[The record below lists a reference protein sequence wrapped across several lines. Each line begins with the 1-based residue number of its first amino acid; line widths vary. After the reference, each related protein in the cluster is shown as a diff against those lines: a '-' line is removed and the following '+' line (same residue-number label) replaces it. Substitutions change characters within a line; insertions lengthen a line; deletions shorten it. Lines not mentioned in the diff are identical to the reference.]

1 MDSLP
6 KLPSPSTE
14 PPLGT
19 YTAKVDDRGRL
30 KLPADFKEFLASF
43 GDNRV
48 FITSLDERTLQL
60 YPISVWRY
68 NLEFLMKYSDDPEA
82 AESVAMIANAN
93 GCGSVIDEQGR
104 VLLPQEIRRRLGLE
118 NTTVFL
124 DCYRNQVNIIGPDV
138 VEERLRRARVN
149 LDEKLRTLKKAGFQ

>member
-1 MDSLP
+1 MDPLP
-6 KLPSPSTE
+6 KPPSPTVD

-19 YTAKVDDRGRL
+19 YSAKVDDRGRL

-68 NLEFLMKYSDDPEA
+68 NLEFLMNYSDDPEA
-82 AESVAMIANAN
+82 SQSVAIIANAN
-93 GCGSVIDEQGR
+93 GCGAVIDDQGR
-104 VLLPQEIRRRLGLE
+104 VLLPQDIRRRLNLE
-118 NTTVFL
+118 NTTVHL

-149 LDEKLRTLKKAGFQ
+149 LEQKLATLKKAGFQ

>member
-1 MDSLP
+1 MDPLP
-6 KLPSPSTE
+6 KPPSPTVD

-19 YTAKVDDRGRL
+19 YPAKVDERGRL

-68 NLEFLMKYSDDPEA
+68 NLDFLMSYSEDPEA
-82 AESVAMIANAN
+82 SQSVAIIANAN
-93 GCGSVIDEQGR
+93 GCGSVIDDQGR
-104 VLLPQEIRRRLGLE
+104 VLLPQDIRRRLNLE
-118 NTTVFL
+118 NTTVHL

-149 LDEKLRTLKKAGFQ
+149 LEQKLATLKKAGFQ

>member
-1 MDSLP
+1 MDPLP
-6 KLPSPSTE
+6 KPPSPTVD

-19 YTAKVDDRGRL
+19 YSAKVDDRGRL

-60 YPISVWRY
+60 YPIAVWRY
-68 NLEFLMKYSDDPEA
+68 NLEFLMNYSEDPEA
-82 AESVAMIANAN
+82 SQSVAIIANAN
-93 GCGSVIDEQGR
+93 GCGSVIDDQGR
-104 VLLPQEIRRRLGLE
+104 VLLPQDIRRRLNLE
-118 NTTVFL
+118 NTTVHL

-149 LDEKLRTLKKAGFQ
+149 LEEKLATLKKAGFQ

>member
-1 MDSLP
+1 MDPLP
-6 KLPSPSTE
+6 KPPSPTVD

-19 YTAKVDDRGRL
+19 YSAKVDDRGRL

-60 YPISVWRY
+60 YPIAVWRY
-68 NLEFLMKYSDDPEA
+68 NLEFLMNYSEDPEA
-82 AESVAMIANAN
+82 SQSVAIIANAN
-93 GCGSVIDEQGR
+93 GCGSVIDDQGR
-104 VLLPQEIRRRLGLE
+104 VLLPQDIRRRLNLE
-118 NTTVFL
+118 NTTVHL

-149 LDEKLRTLKKAGFQ
+149 LEQKLATLKKAGFQ

>member
-1 MDSLP
+1 MDPLP
-6 KLPSPSTE
+6 KPPSPSVD

-19 YTAKVDDRGRL
+19 YSAKVDDRGRL

-60 YPISVWRY
+60 YPIAVWRY
-68 NLEFLMKYSDDPEA
+68 NLEFLMNYSEDPEA
-82 AESVAMIANAN
+82 SQSVAIIANAN
-93 GCGSVIDEQGR
+93 GCGSVIDDQGR
-104 VLLPQEIRRRLGLE
+104 VLLPQDIRRRLNLE
-118 NTTVFL
+118 NTTVHL

-149 LDEKLRTLKKAGFQ
+149 LEQKLATLKKAGFQ

>member
-1 MDSLP
+1 MDPLP
-6 KLPSPSTE
+6 KPPSPTVD

-19 YTAKVDDRGRL
+19 YSAKVDERGRL

-68 NLEFLMKYSDDPEA
+68 NLEFLMNYSDDPEA
-82 AESVAMIANAN
+82 SQSVAIIANAN
-93 GCGSVIDEQGR
+93 GCGAVIDDQGR
-104 VLLPQEIRRRLGLE
+104 VLLPQDIRRRLNLE
-118 NTTVFL
+118 NTTVHL

-149 LDEKLRTLKKAGFQ
+149 LEQKLATLKKAGFQ

>member
-1 MDSLP
+1 MDPLP
-6 KLPSPSTE
+6 KPPSPTVD

-19 YTAKVDDRGRL
+19 YSAKVDDRGRL

-68 NLEFLMKYSDDPEA
+68 NLEFLMNYSDDPEA
-82 AESVAMIANAN
+82 SQSVAIIANAN
-93 GCGSVIDEQGR
+93 GCGSVIDDQGR
-104 VLLPQEIRRRLGLE
+104 VLLPQDIRRRLNLE
-118 NTTVFL
+118 NTTVHL

-149 LDEKLRTLKKAGFQ
+149 LEQKLATLKKAGFQ

>member
-1 MDSLP
+1 MDPLP
-6 KLPSPSTE
+6 KPPSPTVD

-19 YTAKVDDRGRL
+19 YPAKVDERGRL

-68 NLEFLMKYSDDPEA
+68 NLEFLMNYSEDPEA
-82 AESVAMIANAN
+82 SQSVAIIANAN
-93 GCGSVIDEQGR
+93 GSGAVIDDQGR
-104 VLLPQEIRRRLGLE
+104 VLLPQDIRRRLNLE
-118 NTTVFL
+118 NTTVHL

-149 LDEKLRTLKKAGFQ
+149 LEQKLATLKKAGFQ

>member
-1 MDSLP
+1 MDPLP
-6 KLPSPSTE
+6 KPPSPTVD

-19 YTAKVDDRGRL
+19 YSAKVDERGRL

-68 NLEFLMKYSDDPEA
+68 NLEFLMNYSEDPEA
-82 AESVAMIANAN
+82 SQSVAIIANAN
-93 GCGSVIDEQGR
+93 GCGSVIDDQGR
-104 VLLPQEIRRRLGLE
+104 VLLPQDIRRRLNLE
-118 NTTVFL
+118 NTTVHL

-149 LDEKLRTLKKAGFQ
+149 LEQKLATLKKAGFQ

>member
-1 MDSLP
+1 MDPLP
-6 KLPSPSTE
+6 KPPSPTVD

-19 YTAKVDDRGRL
+19 YSAKVDERGRL

-68 NLEFLMKYSDDPEA
+68 NLEFLMNYSDDPEA
-82 AESVAMIANAN
+82 SQSVAIIANAN
-93 GCGSVIDEQGR
+93 GCGSVIDDQGR
-104 VLLPQEIRRRLGLE
+104 VLLPQDIRRRLNLE
-118 NTTVFL
+118 NTTVHL

-149 LDEKLRTLKKAGFQ
+149 LEQKLATLKKAGFQ